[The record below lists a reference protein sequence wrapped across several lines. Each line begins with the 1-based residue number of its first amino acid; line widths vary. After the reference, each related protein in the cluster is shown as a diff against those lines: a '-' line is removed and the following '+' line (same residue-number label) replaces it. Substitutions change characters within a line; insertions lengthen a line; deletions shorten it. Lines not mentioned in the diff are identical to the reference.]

1 MSLGGD
7 LVGAAQFEMTL
18 ENEAR
23 AKAQKVLFTMK
34 GVGFLSGVK
43 GKGKAFNFL

>member
-1 MSLGGD
+1 M
-7 LVGAAQFEMTL
+7 GAAQFEITL

-34 GVGFLSGVK
+34 GVGFLSRV
-43 GKGKAFNFL
+43 KGKAFNFL